1 MLRSTTTLAV
11 LAAAALAG
19 PACDSN
25 PITAPTNPGSTP
37 AAVTEQFSDDLN
49 PNGARTHQFTVTR
62 AGTVTARIT
71 SLAPDSTV
79 TIGLSL
85 GTWNGAVCQIIL
97 ANDNAT
103 LNTSVVGNA
112 TATGSLCVR
121 LYDVGRLT
129 QTIQYTVDVTHF

>member
-1 MLRSTTTLAV
+1 MVRSMTLSALV
-11 LAAAALAG
+11 AATALAG
-19 PACDSN
+19 SACDSD
-25 PITAPTNPGSTP
+25 PITAPTDPP
-37 AAVTEQFSDDLN
+37 ASVTEQFSGDLN
-49 PNGARTHQFTVTR
+49 PNGGRTHAFTVNQ

-71 SLAPDSTV
+71 SLAPDATV
-79 TIGLSL
+79 TVGLSL

-112 TATGSLCVR
+112 TATGSFCVR

-129 QTIQYTVDVTHF
+129 QTVQYTVEVTHF